1 MDNNTDLF
9 LKKIAQIESNGGTNF
24 NHQTI
29 KSGPQAGQTAIGTY
43 GLLPNT
49 VDEIVSRTKDPSLKN
64 LVEMSPEEQKTYLE
78 SNPDK
83 EKIVAQ
89 HLAEHVLNKQGGDE
103 EKAAFAWN
111 QGHNLSSDV
120 VDKRNYQDSPY
131 VQKFNKISEVITP
144 GTKTVKATPPPGQVY
159 PLDVGGTAE
168 GDKVFNYLNP
178 SSSPSKRT
186 LDLLSQQKEDL
197 NRAMETASRGPFE
210 EKTPEEQ
217 QFEESNIDPLTRGLL
232 MGGPVRGVAS
242 KIAPIIPEIKPAAIG
257 AFNRLKSYMTGNPQL
272 MTPSEFIAKQSK
284 NPDVMEVLK
293 DVRKYAPPNEIA
305 TPESIQ
311 QVENTVAKYAQQ
323 NANDAAKASAEHMD
337 EITDVLKKKK

>member
-78 SNPDK
+78 SNPAK
-83 EKIVAQ
+83 EKLVAQ

-111 QGHNLSSDV
+111 QGHNLSSDTI
-120 VDKRNYQDSPY
+120 DKRNYQDSPY
-131 VQKFNKISEVITP
+131 VQKFNKISDAITP
-144 GTKTVKATPPPGQVY
+144 GTKTIKAIPPPGQVY

-197 NRAMETASRGPFE
+197 NHAMEIASRGPFE

-217 QFEESNIDPLTRGLL
+217 TIEESNIDPLTRGLL
-232 MGGPVRGVAS
+232 KGGTAQGIANRM
-242 KIAPIIPEIKPAAIG
+242 APIVPEIKPAAIEV
-257 AFNRLKSYMTGNPQL
+257 FNRLKSYMTGNPIKT
-272 MTPSEFIAKQSK
+272 MTPAEFIAKQSK

-293 DVRKYAPPNEIA
+293 DVRKYAPNEIA

-337 EITDVLKKKK
+337 EITDVLKRKK